1 MNCRFQLLV
10 RCQTRMILNAVGR
23 LAVLSA
29 HLWAVFYSLWH
40 KNSSGYS
47 VSGSPCAASILH
59 KSLRLSQQTFFI
71 FGQEIWKYEK
81 SQAGTRLL
89 CLLSLPYLQF
99 LPLLILQ
106 FEGGKMAVSAKKNR
120 KRPRLN
126 LHSWCDPSW
135 PWLHKE
141 YKLTFPGW
149 CCKLW
154 LALTNH
160 KEGAHT
166 WQINTWIIFI
176 GICSP
181 IHRRP

>member
-1 MNCRFQLLV
+1 MAFPVTNWTMRMNCRFQLLV

-89 CLLSLPYLQF
+89 CLLSKPYLLF

-106 FEGGKMAVSAKKNR
+106 SERGKMAISAKKKAEGQCLPLNIPINKKLR
-120 KRPRLN
+120 HIPQRAYRSSRVQMVVIKQWRLEEITQRN
-126 LHSWCDPSW
+126 
-135 PWLHKE
+135 
-141 YKLTFPGW
+141 
-149 CCKLW
+149 
-154 LALTNH
+154 A
-160 KEGAHT
+160 
-166 WQINTWIIFI
+166 
-176 GICSP
+176 
-181 IHRRP
+181 

>member
-1 MNCRFQLLV
+1 MSFPAANWTMRMNCRFQLLV

-81 SQAGTRLL
+81 SQACIRLL
-89 CLLSLPYLQF
+89 CFPSKPYLLF
-99 LPLLILQ
+99 FSLLILQ
-106 FEGGKMAVSAKKNR
+106 FEKGKMAISVKKSR
-120 KRPRLN
+120 KMPRL
-126 LHSWCDPSW
+126 
-135 PWLHKE
+135 
-141 YKLTFPGW
+141 KLRCRVICRGIT
-149 CCKLW
+149 LW
-154 LALTNH
+154 IYFCWA
-160 KEGAHT
+160 
-166 WQINTWIIFI
+166 IFRYSI
-176 GICSP
+176 G
-181 IHRRP
+181 RRPVLLRNNSANRLEVE